1 MFLVRS
7 AFWLGLAFVIIQ
19 PQGMDFGAKA
29 NAIGSSVT
37 SAGQDALLQQV
48 DLVPCSSFEC
58 AGGKAVLLASDIMN
72 NSSQASTMQDSL
84 SLKLAPVPRP
94 RPDWAS

>member
-29 NAIGSSVT
+29 SAIGSSVT
-37 SAGQDALLQQV
+37 RSGQEAFVQHLDSLDCNSLK
-48 DLVPCSSFEC
+48 C
-58 AGGKAVLLASDIMN
+58 AGGKAVLLASGNRN
-72 NSSQASTMQDSL
+72 NSSQASTMQDSQ
-84 SLKLAPVPRP
+84 SLTLAPVPRP
-94 RPDWAS
+94 RPDRAS